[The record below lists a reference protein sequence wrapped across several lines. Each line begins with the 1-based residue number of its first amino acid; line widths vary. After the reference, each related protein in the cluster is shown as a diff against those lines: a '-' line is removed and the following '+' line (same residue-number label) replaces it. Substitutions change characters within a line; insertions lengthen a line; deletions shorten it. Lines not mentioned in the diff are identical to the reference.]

1 MFGRFGKLISGNLAW
16 CFVLIQLCTT
26 LPTSGLGAFANI
38 IILSFDFT
46 TLQTQL
52 LAMVLGFFIIFTL
65 LSSTWLAKKTNQ
77 NIYVMFGFVIPSI
90 VGTIVLLTVK
100 NDGKMSTRIGLL
112 VSYYICLSFWACST
126 LGLSLV
132 SRNVAGQ
139 TKRSVVVGTNFVAW
153 AVGNSIGPQVFLAWD
168 EPRYRI
174 AFTTHMCCYVIL
186 LLNLVFL
193 RWHYRRQNKIKAQ
206 KIAEGLATKDEG
218 LTHGFDDLTDKVCL
232 SSLSYRVPES
242 CTNLLCLSR
251 RMSTL
256 PTTISF
262 NRFTS

>member
-1 MFGRFGKLISGNLAW
+1 
-16 CFVLIQLCTT
+16 
-26 LPTSGLGAFANI
+26 
-38 IILSFDFT
+38 
-46 TLQTQL
+46 
-52 LAMVLGFFIIFTL
+52 
-65 LSSTWLAKKTNQ
+65 
-77 NIYVMFGFVIPSI
+77 MFGFVIPSI

-112 VSYYICLSFWACST
+112 VSYYICLSFWACAT

-218 LTHGFDDLTDKVCL
+218 LTHGFDDLTDKVCFYL
-232 SSLSYRVPES
+232 ASHTES
-242 CTNLLCLSR
+242 PNHALIFCVFPGECQLYLLLLVLIY
-251 RMSTL
+251 L
-256 PTTISF
+256 P
-262 NRFTS
+262 RE